1 MGITGDL
8 FLDFHYWSIIVAS
21 LVPLYFWYVRKEQD
35 SVVLKVCRGVRLVN
49 ALFYAA
55 AFFLALELFWEE
67 LELGMPLLIAL
78 PIITYLLARRWAP
91 KKREMLIDA

>member
-21 LVPLYFWYVRKEQD
+21 LVPLYYWYVRKERD

-49 ALFYAA
+49 ALVYAA
-55 AFFLALELFWEE
+55 GFVFLIEVFWED
-67 LELGMPLLIAL
+67 LWFGVPMLSIMLV
-78 PIITYLLARRWAP
+78 ITYLLARRWAP
-91 KKREMLIDA
+91 KHIAV